1 MSQLVWAAWHPRH
14 GYEIP
19 GYYEGA
25 VAFVDLDEAARLVR
39 SLNSHDKTN
48 NRTGWRVVKTMLV
61 RAP

>member
-1 MSQLVWAAWHPRH
+1 MIVWAPWHPRH

-25 VAFVDLDEAARLVR
+25 IAFADIDDAVALVR
-39 SLNSHDKTN
+39 SLNSDDKTN
-48 NRTGWRVVKTMLV
+48 NRTGWRAVKTVLV